1 MQILR
6 PKIINKRKS
15 DFLNALD
22 ILKISVNALNE
33 KKGLELTAI
42 KVSDL
47 TVIADYFVLATA
59 TSNTHVRALADEV
72 EFKLSEAG
80 VVPNHIEGRATDW
93 ILLDY
98 GDIIIHVFGR
108 KSREFYSLDRMWN
121 DGESID
127 ITPYLDSVQE
137 EK

>member
-1 MQILR
+1 M
-6 PKIINKRKS
+6 
-15 DFLNALD
+15 NALD
-22 ILKISVNALNE
+22 ILKIAVNALNE
-33 KKGLELTAI
+33 KKGREITAV

-47 TVIADYFVLATA
+47 TVIADYFVFTTA

-72 EFKLSEAG
+72 QQKLTDAG
-80 VVPNHIEGRATDW
+80 IEPDHIEGRATDW

-108 KSREFYSLDRMWN
+108 SSREFYALDRMWN
-121 DGESID
+121 DGEIVD

>member
-1 MQILR
+1 M
-6 PKIINKRKS
+6 
-15 DFLNALD
+15 NALD
-22 ILKISVNALNE
+22 ILKIAVNALNE
-33 KKGLELTAI
+33 KKGMEITAV

-47 TVIADYFVLATA
+47 TVIADYMVFVTA
-59 TSNTHVRALADEV
+59 TSNTHVRALADEAQD
-72 EFKLSEAG
+72 KLSKLG
-80 VVPNHIEGRATDW
+80 VEPNHIEGRATDW

-108 KSREFYSLDRMWN
+108 TSREFYALDRMWK

>member
-1 MQILR
+1 M
-6 PKIINKRKS
+6 
-15 DFLNALD
+15 NALD
-22 ILKISVNALNE
+22 ILKIAVNSLNE
-33 KKGLELTAI
+33 KKGFEITAV

-47 TVIADYFVLATA
+47 TVIADYFVFATA

-72 EFKLSEAG
+72 QDKLSKAG
-80 VVPNHIEGRATDW
+80 VEPNHIEGRATDW

-108 KSREFYSLDRMWN
+108 QSREFYSLDRMWN
-121 DGESID
+121 DGEKID

>member
-1 MQILR
+1 V
-6 PKIINKRKS
+6 
-15 DFLNALD
+15 NALD
-22 ILKISVNALNE
+22 ILKIAVNALNE
-33 KKGLELTAI
+33 KKGREITAV

-47 TVIADYFVLATA
+47 TVIADYFVFTTA

-72 EFKLSEAG
+72 QQKLTDAG
-80 VVPNHIEGRATDW
+80 IEPDHIEGRATDW

-108 KSREFYSLDRMWN
+108 SSREFYALDRMWN
-121 DGESID
+121 DGEIVD

>member
-1 MQILR
+1 M
-6 PKIINKRKS
+6 NV
-15 DFLNALD
+15 LD
-22 ILKISVNALNE
+22 ILKIAVNALNE

-42 KVSDL
+42 KVTDL
-47 TVIADYFVLATA
+47 TVIADYFVFATA

-72 EFKLSEAG
+72 EHKLTEAG
-80 VVPNHIEGRATDW
+80 VEPNHIEGRATDW

-98 GDIIIHVFGR
+98 GDVIIHVFGR

-121 DGESID
+121 DGENID